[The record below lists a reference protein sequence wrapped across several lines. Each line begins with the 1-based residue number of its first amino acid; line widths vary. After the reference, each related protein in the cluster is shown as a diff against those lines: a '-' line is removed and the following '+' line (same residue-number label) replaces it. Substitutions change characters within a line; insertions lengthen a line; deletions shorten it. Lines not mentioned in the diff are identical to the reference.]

1 MLVSRTAK
9 SVGLWDLGTVGI
21 FRHCAFG
28 SYFVFVW
35 KLVSYHAYISN
46 INLWVVLTSMDL
58 YLKHGFQHPASIF
71 RFPSTLIKLAISIM
85 TCICLVIYIHIFA
98 HTHLSCLSLF
108 G

>member
-46 INLWVVLTSMDL
+46 INLWVLLTSMYL

-71 RFPSTLIKLAISIM
+71 RFSRTLKN
-85 TCICLVIYIHIFA
+85 F
-98 HTHLSCLSLF
+98 LF
-108 G
+108 QS